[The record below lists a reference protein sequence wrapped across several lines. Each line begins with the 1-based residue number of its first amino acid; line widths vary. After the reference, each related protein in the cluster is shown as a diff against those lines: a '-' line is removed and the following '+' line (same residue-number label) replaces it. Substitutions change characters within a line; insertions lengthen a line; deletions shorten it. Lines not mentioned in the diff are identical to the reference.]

1 MGFYSDRPVVNLDGL
16 VNSFEYQDSLK
27 EGRFREFLRHS
38 GVSYYAQHAF
48 WDNPDVNSGDYVS
61 YTFRAFSHLYD
72 RTGGEL
78 RLKRSEEVYRS
89 PSYYDGPYKTVL
101 VIWKIAPG
109 DLDE

>member
-1 MGFYSDRPVVNLDGL
+1 MACDRRTAL
-16 VNSFEYQDSLK
+16 LK
-27 EGRFREFLRHS
+27 FARIWSYRLWWSVTYVEWLRLLGQS
-38 GVSYYAQHAF
+38 RCQQLEQSRCQQRRVC
-48 WDNPDVNSGDYVS
+48 VL
-61 YTFRAFSHLYD
+61 TFRAFSRLYD